1 MEITERVLDLIQS
14 WGEAFLPYRVS
25 VVVYLYKNAS
35 KN

>member
-25 VVVYLYKNAS
+25 VVSLS
-35 KN
+35 I